1 MCARQPLARSHALTR
16 AYTTRSYA
24 VCRTALAAVAVVVP
38 RARCA
43 VAAPT
48 TRRGRRRVAPSS
60 TAATPAR
67 ACALPTA
74 PVRLARSLGDPS
86 NLFIHLLA
94 RSLSRL
100 LGSAVVPAV
109 VAGAWRAAVHHVLRV
124 LLLLRGA
131 VPLLSIAPCDGI
143 RAQHATQLPRTL
155 GCVACTAPVP
165 PWLTWPRE
173 CTTHT
178 QSISSGLSED
188 LLRALPTFEFVPKD
202 KSATATSSSING
214 DANALDQPDQE
225 SDDDES
231 SAEDE
236 SYVVLLRGCCRPST

>member
-16 AYTTRSYA
+16 AYTPRSYA

-74 PVRLARSLGDPS
+74 PVRLARSLGDPG

-109 VAGAWRAAVHHVLRV
+109 VAGAWRAAVHHMLRV

-165 PWLTWPRE
+165 PWLTSPRE

-178 QSISSGLSED
+178 HTHTVDKQ
-188 LLRALPTFEFVPKD
+188 RALRGPTAR
-202 KSATATSSSING
+202 SADLRVRTKRQERDGNQL
-214 DANALDQPDQE
+214 LDQWRCQCPG
-225 SDDDES
+225 
-231 SAEDE
+231 SA
-236 SYVVLLRGCCRPST
+236 RPRER